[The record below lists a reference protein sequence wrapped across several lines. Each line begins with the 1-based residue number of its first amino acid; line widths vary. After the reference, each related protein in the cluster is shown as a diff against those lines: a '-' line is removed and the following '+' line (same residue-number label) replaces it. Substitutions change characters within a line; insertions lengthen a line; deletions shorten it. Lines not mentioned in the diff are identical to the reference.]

1 MLKLV
6 SGTFLLVA
14 ACVIPAMGGASQSP
28 TTSNQPDQSPSET
41 GVTPADLQAFLP
53 ESLPGGFSRVSAQ
66 SGIKQ
71 NAPGAVGVYEISGG
85 ENDSGEQLELV
96 IFDIVAMDNPRD
108 YTVRERVL
116 FQMEADY
123 HSETEETTLAGH
135 PAFEEPRDEIR
146 QDMLVL
152 VGERLVVK
160 ASSGSLGNDALREAL
175 SALDWKRIAGLAN
188 GSDVE

>member
-1 MLKLV
+1 MKLIT
-6 SGTFLLVA
+6 GTFLLVA
-14 ACVIPAMGGASQSP
+14 ACVIPAVVVASQSA
-28 TTSNQPDQSPSET
+28 TTSNQPDQSPSES
-41 GVTPADLQAFLP
+41 GVTPAELQALLP
-53 ESLPGGFSRVSAQ
+53 ESLPGGLSRVSAQ

-71 NAPGAVGVYEISGG
+71 NAPGAEGVYEISGG
-85 ENDSGEQLELV
+85 ENDSGEQLELLIV
-96 IFDIVAMDNPRD
+96 DIVAMDNPRD
-108 YTVRERVL
+108 YTARERVL

-135 PAFEEPRDEIR
+135 PAFEEPRDEIQ
-146 QDMLVL
+146 QDMMVL

-188 GSDVE
+188 DAGVE